1 MTGMTANLFF
11 TEIKLLNDRPQ
22 NCYFGHSPSV
32 PSCLIST
39 NECHSEY
46 NVANNSFPRLPY
58 PNHQELYSQRAM
70 STNGKQLP
78 KSTSPWTTR
87 KTMYLNPC
95 FKGKCSKSYY
105 FWTRHNHQ
113 SVFILVLMEDTLGI
127 MNIFPSLR
135 QYVGVLIHV
144 LIEEAL
150 GVPNWVLINLIY
162 SGILIFTIYM
172 IIYHNIKYS
181 NTNIHLK

>member
-11 TEIKLLNDRPQ
+11 TEIKLLDDRPQ
-22 NCYFGHSPSV
+22 NCDFGPSPSV
-32 PSCLIST
+32 PSCLISA

-46 NVANNSFPRLPY
+46 NVANNSFSRHPH

-78 KSTSPWTTR
+78 KSTLPWTKR

-95 FKGKCSKSYY
+95 FNGKCSKSYY

-113 SVFILVLMEDTLGI
+113 SVFILVLMEDTLSV
-127 MNIFPSLR
+127 MNIFPNLR
-135 QYVGVLIHV
+135 QNAGVLIHV

-162 SGILIFTIYM
+162 SGTLIFTAYI
-172 IIYHNIKYS
+172 IIYNIA
-181 NTNIHLK
+181 

>member
-11 TEIKLLNDRPQ
+11 TEFKLLDDRPH
-22 NCYFGHSPSV
+22 NCYFGPSPSV
-32 PSCLIST
+32 PSCLISA

-46 NVANNSFPRLPY
+46 NVANNSFSRHPH

-78 KSTSPWTTR
+78 KSTLSWTTR

-95 FKGKCSKSYY
+95 FNGKCSKSYY

-113 SVFILVLMEDTLGI
+113 SVFILILMEVTLGI
-127 MNIFPSLR
+127 MNIFPNLR
-135 QYVGVLIHV
+135 QYAGVLILV
-144 LIEEAL
+144 LIEEPL
-150 GVPNWVLINLIY
+150 GVLDRGLINLIY
-162 SGILIFTIYM
+162 SGTLIFTAYI
-172 IIYHNIKYS
+172 IIYNIA
-181 NTNIHLK
+181 

>member
-11 TEIKLLNDRPQ
+11 TEIKLLDDRPQ
-22 NCYFGHSPSV
+22 NCDFGPSPSV

-46 NVANNSFPRLPY
+46 NVANNSFSRHPH
-58 PNHQELYSQRAM
+58 PNHPELYSQRAM

-78 KSTSPWTTR
+78 KSTLSWTTR

-95 FKGKCSKSYY
+95 FNGKCSKSYY

-113 SVFILVLMEDTLGI
+113 SVFILVLMEVTLGV
-127 MNIFPSLR
+127 MNIFPNLR
-135 QYVGVLIHV
+135 QYAGVLIHV

-162 SGILIFTIYM
+162 SGTLIFTAYI
-172 IIYHNIKYS
+172 IIYNIA
-181 NTNIHLK
+181 

>member
-11 TEIKLLNDRPQ
+11 TEIKLLDDHPQ
-22 NCYFGHSPSV
+22 NCDLGHSPSV
-32 PSCLIST
+32 PSRLIST
-39 NECHSEY
+39 YVCHSEY
-46 NVANNSFPRLPY
+46 NVANNSFSRYPY

-95 FKGKCSKSYY
+95 PNGKCSKSYY
-105 FWTRHNHQ
+105 FWARRNHQ
-113 SVFILVLMEDTLGI
+113 SVFILILMEVTLSV

-135 QYVGVLIHV
+135 QYAGILILV

-150 GVPNWVLINLIY
+150 GVLDRGLINLIY
-162 SGILIFTIYM
+162 SGIDMFTIYIM
-172 IIYHNIKYS
+172 R
-181 NTNIHLK
+181 